1 MASSKTLPLIGITRA
16 AGRSLP
22 DYGNIV
28 DKIIGNSISVAVSA
42 LVTFLEFSRTLD
54 TPFFEFFFVDLEKS
68 KFSPRSISSAV
79 STFPEIL
86 TFSVKCSA
94 K

>member
-1 MASSKTLPLIGITRA
+1 MCKSRV

-22 DYGNIV
+22 GYGNIV
-28 DKIIGNSISVAVSA
+28 DKIIGNSISDAVSVLA
-42 LVTFLEFSRTLD
+42 TFFEFSQILD
-54 TPFFEFFFVDLEKS
+54 TSFFEFFFVDLEKS

-79 STFPEIL
+79 RTSAEIL
-86 TFSVKCSA
+86 TFSVKYLA